1 MRPSSS
7 GGEEFASIFAG
18 AACPAAVEA
27 FGFVGFDDVDGL
39 VSEPVADAG
48 AVGQFVASGL
58 AVRPAHRREHAS
70 GQAIRSFARR
80 MARGRVPAPM
90 KESMSS
96 SLAWSILSASGAG
109 SPR

>member
-27 FGFVGFDDVDGL
+27 FGFVGFVGFDDVDGL

-96 SLAWSILSASGAG
+96 SLA
-109 SPR
+109 

>member
-1 MRPSSS
+1 MLRVQLPLRPLVSLVSMTS
-7 GGEEFASIFAG
+7 
-18 AACPAAVEA
+18 
-27 FGFVGFDDVDGL
+27 DGL

-96 SLAWSILSASGAG
+96 SLA
-109 SPR
+109 